1 MLRLLAYQMPGA
13 DGGGARCC
21 WLGVALV
28 TAMATLSGCTT
39 PNDQI
44 FTDATRTP
52 APHQYKTADSLVRYS
67 ASCHET
73 DSDEWRSSDKALR
86 SVLELTSVEARH
98 SAGDIVQVTVHDNA
112 EFSGNYEINFDGR
125 LVMPYAGSIVAAGLT
140 TTQLQEVMRRKLT
153 TSGMLQERDLRVAV
167 LPLKWAPIQVSIQ
180 GAVYQPGTDYINEPS
195 EKPLQSL
202 IAKTG
207 ESPLGRFLR
216 EAFRVGAGIRP
227 DADLSNISL
236 TRKGKSYRLN
246 LTGAINGGPVPLIPL
261 MSGDIVSV
269 PSSGCFHRA
278 LFRPSQVTPPGIR
291 VFMSN
296 LTQTAMNNTEA
307 AIGQYA
313 SSLPYGTRLIEASV
327 SANCVGGTVS
337 VNAARRVVLISRNTL
352 DRKTE
357 VIERSISELM
367 AKPDDPD
374 TNPYLMPNDAIA
386 CYDSEFTNA
395 RDVAKGITEIL
406 SAVSLIKLL

>member
-1 MLRLLAYQMPGA
+1 MLMIAI
-13 DGGGARCC
+13 
-21 WLGVALV
+21 
-28 TAMATLSGCTT
+28 ATVSGCAT
-39 PNDQI
+39 PNDHI
-44 FTDATRTP
+44 ITDSTRTP
-52 APHQYKTADSLVRYS
+52 AAHQYMTSDSLVRYS
-67 ASCHET
+67 ASCH
-73 DSDEWRSSDKALR
+73 DNDEWRTSDKTLHSA
-86 SVLELTSVEARH
+86 LELIAVEARH
-98 SAGDIVQVTVHDNA
+98 SAGDIVQVTVLDNA

-125 LVMPYAGSIVAAGLT
+125 LVVPYAGSVVAAGLT
-140 TTQLQEVMRRKLT
+140 TTQLQDVLRRKLT
-153 TSGMLQERDLRVAV
+153 SSGMLQDHDVKVAV
-167 LPLKWAPIQVSIQ
+167 LPVKWAPIQVSIE
-180 GAVYQPGTDYINEPS
+180 GAVYQPGTDFINEPS
-195 EKPLQSL
+195 EKPLQTL
-202 IAKTG
+202 ITKTG

-216 EAFRVGAGIRP
+216 EAFRVGAGVRP
-227 DADLSNISL
+227 DADLSNIAL
-236 TRKGKSYRLN
+236 TRKGKTYRLD
-246 LTGAINGGPVPLIPL
+246 LSGAINGGPVPLIPL

-296 LTQTAMNNTEA
+296 LTQTAINNTSA

-313 SSLPYGTRLIEASV
+313 SSVPDGTRLIEASV

-367 AKPDDPD
+367 AKPDDPA

-395 RDVAKGITEIL
+395 RDVAKGITDIL
-406 SAVSLIKLL
+406 SAVSVMKLL